1 MKTIDNDMELNALA
15 CSMKEVLGFEN
26 VSADF
31 LDAKELK
38 VTWERSSAWICFHIS
53 DYLKG
58 APADILSQL
67 FTYLVDKIF
76 GRVEGRFNY
85 PKEFLNYI
93 MSEEFRNK
101 NIKKYLKRNKAYVV
115 DSMTAK
121 LRSIV
126 DTDLIC
132 VRAPQKIV
140 SPIFRAISVSD
151 DWTEDDFLMA
161 YSEYKQALLQMTGG
175 Q

>member
-1 MKTIDNDMELNALA
+1 MKTINNDIELNALA
-15 CSMKEVLGFEN
+15 CSMKEVLGFKK

-31 LDAKELK
+31 LNAKEFK
-38 VTWERSSAWICFHIS
+38 VTWERSSVEICFHIS

-67 FTYLVDKIF
+67 LTYLVDKIF
-76 GRVEGRFNY
+76 GMVEGQFNY
-85 PKEFLNYI
+85 PKEFLDYI
-93 MSEEFRNK
+93 MSEEFRKK
-101 NIKKYLKRNKAYVV
+101 NFDTFLKRNKAHKV

-121 LRSIV
+121 LHSIV
-126 DTDLIC
+126 ETDVIC
-132 VRAPQKIV
+132 IHASHKIV

-161 YSEYKQALLQMTGG
+161 YSEYKHAVSQLTGG